1 MESFVSVQRQINS
14 LASVAL
20 QNRRALDLLTA
31 EKGGTCLFLG
41 EDCCY
46 FVHETGI
53 VQGRVKE
60 LRDRLELRRKE
71 LQNLYTPR
79 KPIQLAFPWLLPL
92 LGPLVLVILFLSCG
106 PCLFNLFQR
115 FLQER
120 IWAISWDQVKTIL
133 LESLTPTPRKGDP
146 GP

>member
-1 MESFVSVQRQINS
+1 MKR
-14 LASVAL
+14 
-20 QNRRALDLLTA
+20 
-31 EKGGTCLFLG
+31 
-41 EDCCY
+41 
-46 FVHETGI
+46 GI
-53 VQGRVKE
+53 VQRRVKE
-60 LRDRLELRRKE
+60 LRDRIECYRKE
-71 LQNLYTPR
+71 LQNLYSP
-79 KPIQLAFPWLLPL
+79 QNLFQQALLWLLPF
-92 LGPLVLVILFLSCG
+92 LGPLVLIILFLLFG